1 MERMHEDFDEE
12 ASELIDRGV
21 NPISFPGLKTAVTS
35 DDSKAI
41 NFNERPKVIISASGM
56 CDAGRIKHHLKH
68 NLWRPESTIL
78 FVGYRSVGTL
88 GRALVEGAQKVK
100 LFGEESEVRAE
111 IRVLAGVSGHADKD
125 SLLTWI
131 SAFEQ
136 KPRQVFVVHG
146 EDSSCTLFSER
157 VKKSLASRRWRPT
170 AARFMILPPAD
181 FSGKRRRCGYR
192 RRLLRPE
199 AVRIRYSTGCLRRDS
214 VCLRLSGTMRAE
226 QIKIWRNLPIRLMHY
241 VINGRDK
248 LMTRLLLIINRN
260 PERNDPQ
267 QPFRDN
273 RCLYQGRL

>member
-1 MERMHEDFDEE
+1 MTRRH
-12 ASELIDRGV
+12 SELIDRGV

-78 FVGYRSVGTL
+78 FVGYQSVGTL

-100 LFGEESEVRAE
+100 LFGEEIEVRAE

-146 EDSSCTLFSER
+146 EDSSCTLFSELR
-157 VKKSLASRRWRPT
+157 Q
-170 AARFMILPPAD
+170 
-181 FSGKRRRCGYR
+181 KRAWHRGDGALQRHG
-192 RRLLRPE
+192 L
-199 AVRIRYSTGCLRRDS
+199 
-214 VCLRLSGTMRAE
+214 
-226 QIKIWRNLPIRLMHY
+226 
-241 VINGRDK
+241 
-248 LMTRLLLIINRN
+248 
-260 PERNDPQ
+260 
-267 QPFRDN
+267 
-273 RCLYQGRL
+273 